1 MRLFKCYMC
10 GAIFNQFRYKYDSSP
25 RGDDEAVCPKCGCDD
40 GFEEVTMTEYYQ
52 KVLDLFKQ
60 YELDKKYY
68 DEDEHEGI
76 EEYIGVYEEN
86 GDITLQILY
95 DNYESI
101 EFNICIEHFNGDM
114 DFTFKSSCHVGYEI
128 YSDKCSNYNEHEL
141 YEYNFSKF
149 ISSEE
154 EFKTCFKEI
163 QGTETFYQ
171 LQENEKFVGCE
182 LIEKI
187 ISLAKE

>member
-10 GAIFNQFRYKYDSSP
+10 GAVFNQFRYKYDSSP
-25 RGDDEAVCPKCGCDD
+25 RGDDEAVCPKCGRDD

-60 YELDKKYY
+60 YELDHTDV
-68 DEDEHEGI
+68 DENGFKDT
-76 EEYIGVYEEN
+76 EYIGVYEEN
-86 GDITLQILY
+86 GDITLEILY
-95 DNYESI
+95 DYYESI
-101 EFNICIEHFNGDM
+101 EFNVCIEHFNGDI
-114 DFTFKSSCHVGYEI
+114 DFTFKSSCRVDYEF
-128 YSDKCSNYNEHEL
+128 
-141 YEYNFSKF
+141 YEDNFHKF

-154 EFKTCFKEI
+154 EFKACFRDI